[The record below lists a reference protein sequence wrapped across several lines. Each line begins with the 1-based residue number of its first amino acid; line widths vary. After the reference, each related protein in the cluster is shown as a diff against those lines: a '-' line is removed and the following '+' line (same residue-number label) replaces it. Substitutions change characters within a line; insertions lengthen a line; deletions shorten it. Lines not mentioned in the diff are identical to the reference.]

1 MRIHKLTLSFLIIT
15 VILIGLHVWRM
26 ISYQTFARE
35 NYSLSIGV
43 AEHHPIMGRF
53 ELFTKNKNE
62 SIIVSEDYKEDNAY
76 WGYASNYDFENFP
89 PPYTLSCHWV
99 SLRER
104 KIYKGTFEL
113 PHKTIDSLFK
123 LEKAKMYPFSAYSR
137 HNVYGYNFGV
147 GIAPGGMV
155 TLWASGKH
163 YFQKEIAT
171 YQAKEF
177 DSYSGNGF
185 GQKLLNSLP
194 EDFDSNSEETDF
206 IIKNNIPPEMEKWK
220 SFSKKYQYYVYI
232 IGFSDEV
239 TSVDL
244 ECFNEEA
251 NRFEDSN
258 DAKQL
263 VYQGVP
269 HRIDINKTELDDR
282 KSYRLSEDYIT
293 TFKEEKKNLA
303 IGDTLVF
310 VIEKSSNDQ
319 IKTLVTSTSEIE
331 LKEDE

>member
-1 MRIHKLTLSFLIIT
+1 MIT
-15 VILIGLHVWRM
+15 H
-26 ISYQTFARE
+26 QTHARQ
-35 NYSLSIGV
+35 NYAFNVGV

-53 ELFTKNKNE
+53 ELITENE
-62 SIIVSEDYKEDNAY
+62 NQSITVSENYKEDNAY
-76 WGYASNYDFENFP
+76 WGAANNYEFENFP

-123 LEKAKMYPFSAYSR
+123 LEKAKMNKFSAYSEPGA
-137 HNVYGYNFGV
+137 YGYNFGV

-155 TLWASGKH
+155 TVWVSGRH
-163 YFQKEIAT
+163 YFQKEIAI

-177 DSYSGNGF
+177 DSYDWNAF
-185 GQKLLNSLP
+185 GQELLNTLP
-194 EDFDSNSEETDF
+194 EGFDSKSKKTDS
-206 IIKNNIPPEMEKWK
+206 IIKNNIPPEMDKWK
-220 SFSKKYQYYVYI
+220 IFSEKHLYYVQI

-244 ECFNEEA
+244 KCFNEESD
-251 NRFEDSN
+251 RYKVN
-258 DAKQL
+258 DGVKQL
-263 VYQGVP
+263 VYTSVP
-269 HRIDINKTELDDR
+269 NHISINKNELKDR
-282 KSYRLSEDYIT
+282 NSYRLSEDYIT

-310 VIEKSSNDQ
+310 VIEKGINDR
-319 IKTLVTSTSEIE
+319 IKTLVTTTSKIISK
-331 LKEDE
+331 KE

>member
-1 MRIHKLTLSFLIIT
+1 MRIHKLTLSFLVIT
-15 VILIGLHVWRM
+15 LILIALHVWRM
-26 ISYQTFARE
+26 VAYQTYARE
-35 NYSLSIGV
+35 NYSFSASV

-53 ELFTKNKNE
+53 ELMTENKNQ
-62 SIIVSEDYKEDNAY
+62 SITVSEDYKEDNAY
-76 WGYASNYDFENFP
+76 WGFASNYEFENFP

-123 LEKAKMYPFSAYSR
+123 LEKSKMHSFSPYGGSD
-137 HNVYGYNFGV
+137 VYGYEFGV

-155 TLWASGKH
+155 TLWASGKY

-177 DSYSGNGF
+177 DSYNWNAF
-185 GQKLLNSLP
+185 GDELLNSLP
-194 EDFDSNSEETDF
+194 EDFDANSKETDS

-220 SFSKKYQYYVYI
+220 NFSKKYKYYVQI

-251 NRFEDSN
+251 NRFENSN
-258 DAKQL
+258 GAKQL

-282 KSYRLSEDYIT
+282 KSYRLSEDYMT

-303 IGDTLVF
+303 VGDTLVF
-310 VIEKSSNDQ
+310 VIEKSIGDQ
-319 IKTLVTSTSEIE
+319 IKTLVTTTSEIE
-331 LKEDE
+331 LKVDE

>member
-1 MRIHKLTLSFLIIT
+1 MKIHKLTLSFLIIT

-26 ISYQTFARE
+26 IAYQTFARE
-35 NYSLSIGV
+35 NYSLSISV
-43 AEHHPIMGRF
+43 AEHHPIMGKF
-53 ELFTKNKNE
+53 EFITENKNQ
-62 SIIVSEDYKEDNAY
+62 SITISEDYKEDDAY
-76 WGYASNYDFENFP
+76 WGFASGSQFKNLP

-123 LEKAKMYPFSAYSR
+123 LEKSKMNKFTPYNGPHA
-137 HNVYGYNFGV
+137 YGYNFGV

-155 TLWASGKH
+155 TVWASGNH

-177 DSYSGNGF
+177 DSYNWNAF
-185 GQKLLNSLP
+185 GDELLNSLP
-194 EDFDSNSEETDF
+194 ENFDSNSKETDS

-220 SFSKKYQYYVYI
+220 NFSKKYLYYVQI

-244 ECFNEEA
+244 ECFNEES
-251 NRFEDSN
+251 NRFKDN
-258 DAKQL
+258 NGAKQL
-263 VYQGVP
+263 IYTGVP
-269 HRIDINKTELDDR
+269 NHIDINKTELDDR
-282 KSYRLSEDYIT
+282 KSYRLSEDYMIS
-293 TFKEEKKNLA
+293 FKQEKKNLA
-303 IGDTLVF
+303 TGDTLVF

-319 IKTLVTSTSEIE
+319 IKTIVTTTSDIE
-331 LKEDE
+331 